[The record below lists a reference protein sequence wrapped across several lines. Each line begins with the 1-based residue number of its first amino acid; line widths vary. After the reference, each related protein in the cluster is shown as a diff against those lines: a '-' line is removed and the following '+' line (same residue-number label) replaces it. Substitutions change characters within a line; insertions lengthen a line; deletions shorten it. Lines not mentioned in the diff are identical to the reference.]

1 MIIAKL
7 HKIMCKF
14 YFCGSIRGGRQMA
27 ADYQKLIQW
36 LSAYGQVLTE
46 HVGSDRVIKDR
57 DGALSDR
64 EIHDRDLGWISESD
78 LVIAE
83 VTVPSLGVGYE
94 IARALQM
101 GKPVWCLVQRDAEHT
116 LSAMIGGCPDVTVIP
131 YETPEDLTGPVK
143 DFIS

>member
-1 MIIAKL
+1 MG
-7 HKIMCKF
+7 KF
-14 YFCGSIRGGRQMA
+14 YFCGSIRGGRQKA
-27 ADYQKLIQW
+27 ADYEKLIQW
-36 LSAYGQVLTE
+36 LSAFGRVLTE
-46 HVGSDRVIKDR
+46 HVGNDEVIEGRDR
-57 DGALSDR
+57 ALSDR

-131 YETPEDLTGPVK
+131 YDAPEELAGRIK
-143 DFIS
+143 QLMSHQ